1 MSESFEFKIM
11 RPFGPSIAK
20 TKIPKNL
27 LDKMNNYID
36 ETIKVKKKINKFDH
50 GPYLAGDVTQE
61 FTLEKNFVE
70 EIGWIKFLSN
80 AVYEWIKKDTA
91 KEISEFRLIS
101 TWIVRQFKNE
111 YNPIHTHSGHVSGV
125 GYLKVPNHLGATV
138 QKNKKNNFGG
148 HLNFIYGSQMFVNS
162 SSIVIKPEVGDFYL
176 FPNYLM
182 HQVYPF
188 KDTNEER
195 RSVSFNAKIDQSIYD
210 VY

>member
-125 GYLKVPNHLGATV
+125 GYLKVPNDIN
-138 QKNKKNNFGG
+138 KSNKKSHVQTDGKLVLIDGYKSLFSNGT
-148 HLNFIYGSQMFVNS
+148 FI
-162 SSIVIKPEVGDFYL
+162 IEPKVGDFYM
-176 FPNYLM
+176 FPNNLM
-182 HQVYPF
+182 HAVYPF
-188 KDTNEER
+188 FGTDEER
-195 RSVSFNAKIDQSIYD
+195 RSISFNADLDSDTKSF
-210 VY
+210 

>member
-1 MSESFEFKIM
+1 MSESFEFKII

-36 ETIKVKKKINKFDH
+36 ETIKVKEKINKLDH
-50 GPYLAGDVTQE
+50 GPYLAGDVSQE

-70 EIGWIKFLSN
+70 EIGWMKFLSN
-80 AVYEWIKKDTA
+80 SVYEWIKKDTA
-91 KEISEFRLIS
+91 KEINEFRLIS

-111 YNPIHTHSGHVSGV
+111 YNPIHTHSGHISGV
-125 GYLKVPNHLGATV
+125 GYLKVPNHLGTTI
-138 QKNKKNNFGG
+138 QKNKKNNFAG

-162 SSIVIKPEVGDFYL
+162 SSIVIKPKVGDFYL

-195 RSVSFNAKIDQSIYD
+195 RSISFNAKIDQSIYD